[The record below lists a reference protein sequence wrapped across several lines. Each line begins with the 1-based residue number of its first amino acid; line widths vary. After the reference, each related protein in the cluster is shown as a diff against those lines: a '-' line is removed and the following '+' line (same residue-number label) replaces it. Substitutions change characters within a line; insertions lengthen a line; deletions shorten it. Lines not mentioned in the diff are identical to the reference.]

1 MTGPYND
8 IIHLPHP
15 TSAKHPRMPI
25 QDRAAIFSP
34 FAALTGHSA
43 AIAETARLTDQRM
56 ELDEDTK
63 MELDLKQQVLN
74 NITEEHPEITV
85 TWFRPDE
92 RKEGGAY
99 VTTAG
104 RLKRIDEVER
114 ALVLTDGTAIP
125 LADVVGI
132 EGNCFRE
139 HLKEEEERLSNRR
152 SRGVY
157 SVAPP
162 GRSISAP
169 SLIRKYLSTIP
180 CLCSI
185 LSGKRL
191 L

>member
-43 AIAETARLTDQRM
+43 AIAETARLTDRRM

-99 VTTAG
+99 VTTTG
-104 RLKRIDEVER
+104 RLKKIDEVER

-125 LADVVGI
+125 LADVARI
-132 EGNCFRE
+132 EGDCFRG
-139 HLKEEEERLSNRR
+139 HLGEE
-152 SRGVY
+152 
-157 SVAPP
+157 
-162 GRSISAP
+162 
-169 SLIRKYLSTIP
+169 K
-180 CLCSI
+180 
-185 LSGKRL
+185 
-191 L
+191 

>member
-15 TSAKHPRMPI
+15 NSAKHPRMPI

-34 FAALTGHSA
+34 FAALSGHSA

-114 ALVLTDGTAIP
+114 TLVLTDDTEIP

-132 EGNCFRE
+132 EGDCFRG
-139 HLKEEEERLSNRR
+139 HLGEE
-152 SRGVY
+152 
-157 SVAPP
+157 
-162 GRSISAP
+162 
-169 SLIRKYLSTIP
+169 K
-180 CLCSI
+180 
-185 LSGKRL
+185 
-191 L
+191 

>member
-15 TSAKHPRMPI
+15 TSAKHLRMPI

-34 FAALTGHSA
+34 FAALSGHSA
-43 AIAETARLTDQRM
+43 AIAETARLTDRRM

-92 RKEGGAY
+92 RKEGGTY

-139 HLKEEEERLSNRR
+139 HLKEEE
-152 SRGVY
+152 
-157 SVAPP
+157 
-162 GRSISAP
+162 
-169 SLIRKYLSTIP
+169 
-180 CLCSI
+180 
-185 LSGKRL
+185 
-191 L
+191 

>member
-1 MTGPYND
+1 MSGPYDD
-8 IIHLPHP
+8 IINLPHP
-15 TSAKHPRMPI
+15 TSQRHPRMPVR
-25 QDRAAIFSP
+25 DRAAIFSP
-34 FAALTGHSA
+34 FAALSGHGA

-139 HLKEEEERLSNRR
+139 HLKEEE
-152 SRGVY
+152 
-157 SVAPP
+157 
-162 GRSISAP
+162 
-169 SLIRKYLSTIP
+169 
-180 CLCSI
+180 
-185 LSGKRL
+185 
-191 L
+191 

>member
-1 MTGPYND
+1 MTGPYDD
-8 IIHLPHP
+8 IIHLSHP

-43 AIAETARLTDQRM
+43 AIAETARLTDRRM
-56 ELDEDTK
+56 ELVEDTK

-74 NITEEHPEITV
+74 DIIEEHPEITV

-132 EGNCFRE
+132 EGDCFRE
-139 HLKEEEERLSNRR
+139 HLKEEE
-152 SRGVY
+152 
-157 SVAPP
+157 
-162 GRSISAP
+162 
-169 SLIRKYLSTIP
+169 
-180 CLCSI
+180 
-185 LSGKRL
+185 
-191 L
+191 

>member
-1 MTGPYND
+1 MSGKYDD
-8 IIHLPHP
+8 ILHLPHP

-25 QDRAAIFSP
+25 SERAAIFSP

-43 AIAETARLTDQRM
+43 AIAETARLTDRRM

-139 HLKEEEERLSNRR
+139 HLKEEE
-152 SRGVY
+152 
-157 SVAPP
+157 
-162 GRSISAP
+162 
-169 SLIRKYLSTIP
+169 
-180 CLCSI
+180 
-185 LSGKRL
+185 
-191 L
+191 

>member
-1 MTGPYND
+1 
-8 IIHLPHP
+8 
-15 TSAKHPRMPI
+15 
-25 QDRAAIFSP
+25 
-34 FAALTGHSA
+34 
-43 AIAETARLTDQRM
+43 M

-132 EGNCFRE
+132 EGNCFRG
-139 HLKEEEERLSNRR
+139 HLGEE
-152 SRGVY
+152 
-157 SVAPP
+157 
-162 GRSISAP
+162 
-169 SLIRKYLSTIP
+169 K
-180 CLCSI
+180 
-185 LSGKRL
+185 
-191 L
+191 